1 MLRVIRGVAALLVWI
16 VAGEMR
22 EQEGTQQIKFKAA
35 EMRVHVMWDTP
46 EPPPLLN
53 HHAHRAAMECAP
65 NFFGTWTVE
74 KPFKRETGTVLKWS
88 WQRVVG
94 FLLVTLCFSC
104 SMWAIICNVSDPHEF
119 YSWGCLKKAGTHTHV
134 HTFRP
139 EEETVAADECL
150 FITCLQH
157 QRGGASEQDDS
168 GEVGRVVSHTERL
181 RSVLNVFHWRMDVLE
196 ERCARENQP
205 RCFILVQLW
214 LLLCLFHISDI

>member
-1 MLRVIRGVAALLVWI
+1 MRHQRCPKGLQQIKSGEWKRAEMLRVIRGVAALLVWI

-119 YSWGCLKKAGTHTHV
+119 YSWGCLKKAGTHTHT
-134 HTFRP
+134 HTY
-139 EEETVAADECL
+139 THSD
-150 FITCLQH
+150 
-157 QRGGASEQDDS
+157 
-168 GEVGRVVSHTERL
+168 L
-181 RSVLNVFHWRMDVLE
+181 RKK
-196 ERCARENQP
+196 Q
-205 RCFILVQLW
+205 
-214 LLLCLFHISDI
+214 